1 MHDSGCESFPI
12 FTNNLEEIVAGVSVV
27 EVHGEFVLLGQ
38 LEMVWENLE
47 LLLFGR
53 PLKSIIIQST
63 LPDGN

>member
-1 MHDSGCESFPI
+1 MHDSGCESIPI